1 MSTTP
6 LKTQTQPEN
15 RQEENIEKRIS
26 GQVDYRVIFLFFF
39 FFSILYNSQ
48 CVSSH
53 FNNGSGEGKLI
64 KRGKMSPIH

>member
-15 RQEENIEKRIS
+15 RQEENIEKCIS

-39 FFSILYNSQ
+39 SVFSTIPSVFHPTLIM
-48 CVSSH
+48 
-53 FNNGSGEGKLI
+53 GGGKESLL
-64 KRGKMSPIH
+64 KEVK

>member
-39 FFSILYNSQ
+39 FSVFSTIPSVFHPTLITG
-48 CVSSH
+48 V
-53 FNNGSGEGKLI
+53 GKESLL
-64 KRGKMSPIH
+64 KEVK